1 MSSEEKFLWWVMTTT
16 RFWFFIPIWIIL
28 SSHALGAVTVSKVY
42 VIKSR
47 RLLYLMHNKQ
57 IIKKYSISLGGRPVG
72 HKQYRGDSR
81 TPEGKY
87 FIDYRNPRSRFTLSL
102 HISYPGVDDRR
113 RAQLKGKNPGGDIF
127 IHGLP
132 TGAKLGESI
141 YMRRDW
147 TDGCIAVSNEAIRE
161 IWRLVKN
168 GTPIEIVP

>member
-1 MSSEEKFLWWVMTTT
+1 MATT
-16 RFWFFIPIWIIL
+16 RFWLFISIWIIL
-28 SSHALGAVTVSKVY
+28 SSHAISAVTVNKVY

-57 IIKKYSISLGGRPVG
+57 LIKKYSISLGGHPVG

-87 FIDYRNPRSRFTLSL
+87 FIDYRNPHSRFTLSL
-102 HISYPGVDDRR
+102 HISYPSAGDRR
-113 RAQLKGKNPGGDIF
+113 RAQANDKLPGGDIF

-132 TGAKLGESI
+132 TGARLDESF
-141 YMRRDW
+141 YMGRDW
-147 TDGCIAVSNEAIRE
+147 TDGCIAVSNKAIRE